1 MSEPQDNG
9 GDGNDG
15 IDGLRR
21 RPYTR
26 LWFRAQAPLE
36 AAAPLFDDR
45 LVSSDLS
52 SVSGTGRPIFA
63 SVPAIRPEQFF
74 LDYED

>member
-9 GDGNDG
+9 GDG

-21 RPYTR
+21 RPCIR

-52 SVSGTGRPIFA
+52 PVSGKGRPIFA
-63 SVPAIRPEQFF
+63 SVPAIRPEQVFP
-74 LDYED
+74 DYED